1 MDEKRECRLAAIL
14 ARGLTRVRKSAEPPG
29 QRDQSRD
36 DGSDPTDQETPADH
50 PALDQPTGTTND
62 GDCT

>member
-14 ARGLTRVRKSAEPPG
+14 ARGLTRVRQSAERCG
-29 QRDQSRD
+29 QSDQSRD
-36 DGSDPTDQETPADH
+36 GGSDPSDQETPDDH
-50 PALDQPTGTTND
+50 PSLDHSTGTIND

>member
-14 ARGLTRVRKSAEPPG
+14 ARGLTRVRQSDERCG
-29 QRDQSRD
+29 QSDQSRD
-36 DGSDPTDQETPADH
+36 DGSDPPRQETLDDH
-50 PALDQPTGTTND
+50 PSLDQSTGTTND